1 MIMKNNMGNT
11 DRIIRVLVAAVIAVL
26 FINDSITGILAYVLL
41 GVGAIFLLTS
51 LVGSCPL
58 YSLSG
63 INTCRVK
70 KTN

>member
-1 MIMKNNMGNT
+1 MIMKNSMGNT

-26 FINDSITGILAYVLL
+26 FINNSITGILAYVLL

-51 LVGSCPL
+51 LGGSCPL
-58 YSLSG
+58 YSLIG
-63 INTCRVK
+63 INTCRAK

>member
-1 MIMKNNMGNT
+1 MKQNMGNT
-11 DRIIRVLVAAVIAVL
+11 DRIIRVLVAAAIAVL
-26 FINDSITGILAYVLL
+26 YISNTVTGILAYVLL
-41 GVGAIFLLTS
+41 AVGAIFLLTS

-58 YSLSG
+58 YSLLG

>member
-1 MIMKNNMGNT
+1 MKNNMGNT

-26 FINDSITGILAYVLL
+26 FINNTVTGILAYVLL
-41 GVGAIFLLTS
+41 AVGAIFLLTS

-58 YSLSG
+58 YSLLG

>member
-26 FINDSITGILAYVLL
+26 FINNSITGILAYVLL

-58 YSLSG
+58 YSLLG

>member
-1 MIMKNNMGNT
+1 MKNNMGNT

-26 FINDSITGILAYVLL
+26 FINNSITGILAYVLL

-58 YSLSG
+58 YSLLG

>member
-1 MIMKNNMGNT
+1 MKNNMGNT
-11 DRIIRVLVAAVIAVL
+11 DRIIRVLIAAVIAIL
-26 FINDSITGILAYVLL
+26 FINNTITGVLAYVLL
-41 GVGAIFLLTS
+41 VAGIIFLLTS

-58 YSLSG
+58 YSFLG

>member
-1 MIMKNNMGNT
+1 MKNNMGHT
-11 DRIIRVLVAAVIAVL
+11 DRIIRVLIAAVIAIL
-26 FINDSITGILAYVLL
+26 FINNTITGVLAYVLL
-41 GVGAIFLLTS
+41 VVGVIFLLTS

-58 YSLSG
+58 YSFLG

>member
-1 MIMKNNMGNT
+1 MKNNMGNT
-11 DRIIRVLVAAVIAVL
+11 DRIIRVLIAAVIAIL
-26 FINDSITGILAYVLL
+26 FINNTITGVLAYVLL
-41 GVGAIFLLTS
+41 VVGIIFLLTS

-58 YSLSG
+58 YSFLG